1 MMRRAILGGMAVQP
15 EVTQTAQH
23 SGALLDHL
31 ARRMRLRSEAVLA
44 PLGLRPRHLVALT
57 VLRDGGGSTQQA
69 LAATLEMDGTN
80 IVGLLNDLEAK
91 NLIERRRSPEDR
103 RRHTV
108 ELTEAGA
115 TQLSN
120 VEFALSS
127 AEDEVLGALNQTQR
141 ETLYNLLQQAAGTV
155 VTCTKVIDDLMI
167 HSQKAETNSANSRTT
182 PGRCGP
188 DHAGP
193 AGAPHEA
200 VSAAATRK
208 ASRAAQQDHP
218 VLVGFQNSATGLTWA
233 STRLVRIR

>member
-1 MMRRAILGGMAVQP
+1 MMRRAILGDMAVQP
-15 EVTQTAQH
+15 EVTQTAHH

-44 PLGLRPRHLVALT
+44 PLGLRPRHMVALT

-120 VEFALSS
+120 VEFALLS
-127 AEDEVLGALNQTQR
+127 AEDEVLGALSETQR
-141 ETLYNLLQQAAGTV
+141 EMLYNLLQQAARGS
-155 VTCTKVIDDLMI
+155 D
-167 HSQKAETNSANSRTT
+167 
-182 PGRCGP
+182 
-188 DHAGP
+188 
-193 AGAPHEA
+193 
-200 VSAAATRK
+200 VSCPL
-208 ASRAAQQDHP
+208 D
-218 VLVGFQNSATGLTWA
+218 
-233 STRLVRIR
+233 

>member
-57 VLRDGGGSTQQA
+57 VLRDRGGSTQQA

-103 RRHTV
+103 RRHMVDVTD
-108 ELTEAGA
+108 AGA
-115 TQLSN
+115 EQLAK
-120 VEFALSS
+120 VEVALI
-127 AEDEVLGALNQTQR
+127 AVEDEVLGALGKTQR
-141 ETLYNLLQQAAGTV
+141 ETLYNLLQQAAGTMA
-155 VTCTKVIDDLMI
+155 TCTNVIED
-167 HSQKAETNSANSRTT
+167 
-182 PGRCGP
+182 
-188 DHAGP
+188 
-193 AGAPHEA
+193 
-200 VSAAATRK
+200 
-208 ASRAAQQDHP
+208 
-218 VLVGFQNSATGLTWA
+218 
-233 STRLVRIR
+233 